1 MLRNLIW
8 FVFSQIY
15 ISTNFIN
22 QGITKTRVHGR
33 PCMNIY
39 LTSECNSVQEE
50 KKISEAII

>member
-33 PCMNIY
+33 PCMNVY
-39 LTSECNSVQEE
+39 LTSEWNSVQEE